1 MVYYDEAF
9 YQGFGTRSG
18 IRSAVVM
25 ALAAEQYLEPTFKT
39 RIEISYNIVRAVGYN
54 WANFS
59 WETNEDIGQAILV

>member
-25 ALAAEQYLEPTFKT
+25 ALAAEQYLEPSFKT
-39 RIEISYNIVRAVGYN
+39 RIEISWDIVRAVGYN
-54 WANFS
+54 WASFS
-59 WETNEDIGQAILV
+59 WEANEDFR